1 MGVEKDSDS
10 WWYPLPRTV
19 GVTHRPRITKGDTRV
34 CRRAREKLCQ
44 MSSDGTLWRKSREQ
58 VAFSSSCQ

>member
-10 WWYPLPRTV
+10 WCCPL
-19 GVTHRPRITKGDTRV
+19 PRITKGGTRV